1 MTNKK
6 KLLMSLI
13 FAVIIFVVSF
23 LTKKEADGT
32 FVSLGD
38 AFVMLAACFL
48 PTSWAMLAALLGNG
62 VVAYMVGGWHALIAI
77 TAFRVLAACWFM
89 DDEEKLLTSRT
100 AIGAV
105 MSFVLFS
112 CGPFF
117 FNMLLTE
124 TFAGHLSTI
133 AVSALGAVANLIV
146 FFGLALIVDKFKIK
160 DRLK

>member
-6 KLLMSLI
+6 NFLMSLI

-23 LTKKEADGT
+23 LTKKEANET

-48 PTSWAMLAALLGNG
+48 PTGWAMLAALLGSG
-62 VVAYMVGGWHALIAI
+62 VVAYLVGGWHALIAI

-100 AIGAV
+100 AIGTV

-117 FNMLLTE
+117 FNMLLSE
-124 TFAGHLSTI
+124 TFTGHFPTL
-133 AVSALGAVANLIV
+133 AVSAVGAAANVILFV
-146 FFGLALIVDKFKIK
+146 GLAFLVDKFKIK
-160 DRLK
+160 TKLQ